1 MINELVNGA
10 LTDIAKD
17 ELGNYLDSVD
27 WYTELNSIGSYGKVV
42 FKVSSLGVLSPNDYK
57 IDRAAKI
64 KKHSLINNPDITEFQ
79 GRQLINV
86 SFGIKLISTLTNI
99 TQAREKLTKYV
110 DEGHHYP
117 LVLSGKK
124 IGENTFILTKC
135 TEKVVKTDRIGT
147 PIVVELEISLEEYIE
162 KINKTKEL
170 HVQQK
175 GVQTLERKVVS
186 AVNEKV
192 LEELSKVRLW

>member
-1 MINELVNGA
+1 MINGLVNGA

-17 ELGNYLDSVD
+17 ELGNYLDSID
-27 WYTELNSIGSYGKVV
+27 WYTELNSIGSFGKVV
-42 FKVSSLGVLSPNDYK
+42 FKVSSLGTLSPNDYK
-57 IDRAAKI
+57 IDRAVKT
-64 KKHSLINNPDITEFQ
+64 KKHPLINSPDITEFQ
-79 GRQLINV
+79 GRQLMGV
-86 SFGIKLISTLTNI
+86 SFGIKLIRSLTNI
-99 TQAREKLTKYV
+99 EQARERLTKYLN
-110 DEGHHYP
+110 EGYHFP

-124 IGENTFILTKC
+124 IGENTFMLTKYS
-135 TEKVVKTDRIGT
+135 EKVTKTDRIGT

-162 KINKTKEL
+162 KINKPKEL
-170 HVQQK
+170 QVQQK